1 MARNETFLAACR
13 REKTPYTPIWLMRQA
28 GRYLEEYR
36 RLREK
41 TAFLDL
47 CRRPDLAAE
56 ITAGAVRR
64 LGVDAA
70 ILFSDILLVLEPM
83 GVGLEYKKGDGPT
96 IRRPVRSAADV
107 DAIEEYDPNERLA
120 FVFEAVRQSRA
131 ALEDSVPLIGFA
143 GGPFT
148 LASYLIE
155 GGGSR
160 SYARTKSF
168 MYADPG
174 AWHALMARLSGL
186 VSRYLRGQIAAGAEA
201 IQIFDSWVGCLS
213 AEDYRRRVLPHM
225 RELIASVGGRVPVI
239 HFSTSTAGILQLVR
253 DAGGDVIGI
262 DWRIDLDVAWK
273 SVGEG
278 VAIQGNLDPA
288 VLLAPVEEIARQS
301 REILRRASGR
311 PGHIFNLGHG
321 VLPET
326 PVEHVVRLV
335 EIVHESSSRSG

>member
-1 MARNETFLAACR
+1 MSRNETFLAACR
-13 REKTPYTPIWLMRQA
+13 REKTPYTPVWLMRQA

-41 TAFLDL
+41 TPFLDL

-83 GVGLEYKKGDGPT
+83 GVGLEYTEDNGPVL
-96 IRRPVRSAADV
+96 RRPVRSAADV
-107 DAIEEYDPNERLA
+107 DALADYDPHERLA

-131 ALEDSVPLIGFA
+131 ALADSVPLIGFA

-174 AWHALMARLSGL
+174 AWGALMERLSGL
-186 VSRYLRGQIAAGAEA
+186 VSKYLAGQIAAGAQA
-201 IQIFDSWVGCLS
+201 VQIFDSWVGCLS
-213 AEDYRRRVLPHM
+213 AEDYRRRVLPYM
-225 RELIASVGGRVPVI
+225 RDLIGTVGKRVPVI
-239 HFSTSTAGILQLVR
+239 HFSTSTAGILRTLR

-273 SVGEG
+273 SVGEDF
-278 VAIQGNLDPA
+278 AIQGNLDPA
-288 VLLAPVEEIARQS
+288 VLLAPVDEIERQT

-321 VLPET
+321 VLPQT
-326 PVEHVVRLV
+326 PVDHVIRLV
-335 EIVHESSSRSG
+335 EVVHESSSRAA